1 MSQSNGNERLG
12 IAGTGAIACG
22 LARAATGH
30 MDVMMWAR
38 SDDSA
43 SRARDTLTPAAP
55 GVEVFTDLSRLAD
68 ATVVVES
75 VVESHDVKDP
85 LLEELGKLLHQDALL
100 ASTTSSL
107 SVEKLAAASGRPES
121 FAGLHVFNPVDKMKL
136 VELAFAATTAEPA
149 RERFFALCDT
159 LGKTAIEVPDVPG
172 FVVNRL
178 LFPFL
183 FEAVRLLDVEGVTP
197 EAIDRCMQLGAR
209 HPMGPLK
216 LLDFVGLDVA
226 TSIGE
231 QIGVEIPQR
240 VRDLMAEG
248 KLGQKTGAG
257 FYEYPGG

>member
-1 MSQSNGNERLG
+1 VSQSGGTERLG

-22 LARAATGH
+22 LARAAGGKL
-30 MDVMMWAR
+30 DVMMWAR
-38 SDDSA
+38 SDESA
-43 SRARDTLTPAAP
+43 ARARGDAGD
-55 GVEVFTDLSRLAD
+55 GVEVFTDLTGLAD
-68 ATVVVES
+68 ATIVVEA
-75 VVESHDVKDP
+75 VVEDHAVKDP

-121 FAGLHVFNPVDKMKL
+121 FAGLHVFHPVDKMKL
-136 VELAFAATTAEPA
+136 VELAFADATAEPA
-149 RERFFALCDT
+149 RERFFGLCET

-183 FEAVRLLDVEGVTP
+183 FEAVRLLDLDGVSP
-197 EAIDRCMQLGAR
+197 ESVDRCMQLGAR

-257 FYEYPGG
+257 FYTYDG

>member
-1 MSQSNGNERLG
+1 MSQSNGSERLG

-22 LARAATGH
+22 LARAASGS

-38 SDDSA
+38 SDASA
-43 SRARDTLTPAAP
+43 ARAREETGGD
-55 GVEVFTDLSRLAD
+55 VEVFTDLSGLAD

-85 LLEELGKLLHQDALL
+85 LLGEIGKLLHQDALL

-136 VELAFAATTAEPA
+136 VELAFANTTAEPA
-149 RERFFALCDT
+149 RERFFALCEA

-183 FEAVRLLDVEGVTP
+183 FEAVRLLDVDGVTP
-197 EAIDRCMQLGAR
+197 EAIDSCMQLGAR

-257 FYEYPGG
+257 FYTYGEG

>member
-1 MSQSNGNERLG
+1 MSQSNGTERLG

-22 LARAATGH
+22 LARAASGQ

-43 SRARDTLTPAAP
+43 ERAREKTR
-55 GVEVFTDLSRLAD
+55 GKVEVFTDLSRLAD

-75 VVESHDVKDP
+75 VVESHEVKDP
-85 LLEELGKLLHQDALL
+85 LLADLGKLLHQDALL

-107 SVEKLAAASGRPES
+107 SVEKLAGASGRPEA
-121 FAGLHVFNPVDKMKL
+121 FAGLHVFNPVDKMEL
-136 VELAFAATTAEPA
+136 VELAFANATAEPA
-149 RERFFALCDT
+149 RERFFALCET

-183 FEAVRLLDVEGVTP
+183 FEAVRLLDVDGVTP

-231 QIGVEIPQR
+231 QIGVDIPER
-240 VRDLMAEG
+240 IRDLMAEG
-248 KLGQKTGAG
+248 KLGKKSGAG
-257 FYEYPGG
+257 LYDYSR

>member
-1 MSQSNGNERLG
+1 MSQSTGSERLG

-22 LARAATGH
+22 LARAASGKL
-30 MDVMMWAR
+30 DVMMWAR
-38 SDDSA
+38 SEESA
-43 SRARDTLTPAAP
+43 ARAREDAGD
-55 GVEVFTDLSRLAD
+55 GVEVFTDVSRLAD
-68 ATVVVES
+68 ATVVVEA
-75 VVESHDVKDP
+75 VVEHHEVKDP

-121 FAGLHVFNPVDKMKL
+121 FAGLHVFHPVDKMKL
-136 VELAFAATTAEPA
+136 VELAFANATAEPA
-149 RERFFALCDT
+149 RERFFGLCET

-183 FEAVRLLDVEGVTP
+183 FEAVRLLDIDGVEP
-197 EAIDRCMQLGAR
+197 ESIDRCMQLGAR

-231 QIGVEIPQR
+231 QIGVEIPRR

-248 KLGQKTGAG
+248 KLGQKSGAG
-257 FYEYPGG
+257 FYTYEAES

>member
-1 MSQSNGNERLG
+1 MSQSTGKERLG

-22 LARAATGH
+22 LARAASGR

-38 SDDSA
+38 SDESA
-43 SRARDTLTPAAP
+43 AAP
-55 GVEVFTDLSRLAD
+55 REETRGEVEIFTDLSRLAD

-85 LLEELGKLLHQDALL
+85 LLAELGKLLHQDALL

-107 SVEKLAAASGRPES
+107 SVEKLAAASGRPEA

-136 VELAFAATTAEPA
+136 VELAFADTTADPA

-178 LFPFL
+178 LFP
-183 FEAVRLLDVEGVTP
+183 
-197 EAIDRCMQLGAR
+197 
-209 HPMGPLK
+209 
-216 LLDFVGLDVA
+216 
-226 TSIGE
+226 
-231 QIGVEIPQR
+231 
-240 VRDLMAEG
+240 
-248 KLGQKTGAG
+248 
-257 FYEYPGG
+257 

>member
-1 MSQSNGNERLG
+1 MSQSNGEERLG

-22 LARAATGH
+22 LARAAGGTL
-30 MDVMMWAR
+30 DVMMWAR
-38 SDDSA
+38 SDASA
-43 SRARDTLTPAAP
+43 ERARGDAGD
-55 GVEVFTDLSRLAD
+55 GVEVFTDISRLAD
-68 ATVVVES
+68 ATVVVEA
-75 VVESHDVKDP
+75 VVEDHAVKDP
-85 LLEELGKLLHQDALL
+85 LLEQLGKLLHQDALL

-107 SVEKLAAASGRPES
+107 SVEKLAAASGRPAA
-121 FAGLHVFNPVDKMKL
+121 FAGLHVFHPVDKMKL
-136 VELAFAATTAEPA
+136 VELAFAAETAEPA
-149 RERFFALCDT
+149 RERYFALCDA

-183 FEAVRLLDVEGVTP
+183 FEAVRLLDVDGVTP

-231 QIGVEIPQR
+231 QIGVEIPPR
-240 VRDLMAEG
+240 VRELMADG
-248 KLGQKTGAG
+248 KLGQKSGAG
-257 FYEYPGG
+257 FYSYS

>member
-1 MSQSNGNERLG
+1 MSQSNGQERLG

-22 LARAATGH
+22 LARAASGTL
-30 MDVMMWAR
+30 DVMMWAR
-38 SDDSA
+38 SDASA
-43 SRARDTLTPAAP
+43 ERAQRDAGE
-55 GVEVFTDLSRLAD
+55 GVEVFTDISRLAD
-68 ATVVVES
+68 ATVVVEA
-75 VVESHDVKDP
+75 VVEDHAVKDP
-85 LLEELGKLLHQDALL
+85 LLEQIGKLLHQDALL

-107 SVEKLAAASGRPES
+107 SVEKLAAASGRPEA
-121 FAGLHVFNPVDKMKL
+121 FAGLHVFHPVDKMKL
-136 VELAFAATTAEPA
+136 VELAFAAETAEPA
-149 RERFFALCDT
+149 RERYFALCDA

-183 FEAVRLLDVEGVTP
+183 FEAVRLLDVDGVTP

-231 QIGVEIPQR
+231 QIGVDIPQR
-240 VRDLMAEG
+240 VRELMSEG
-248 KLGQKTGAG
+248 KLGQKSGSG
-257 FYEYPGG
+257 FYEYSAG

>member
-1 MSQSNGNERLG
+1 MSQSTGKERLG

-22 LARAATGH
+22 LARAASGR

-38 SDDSA
+38 SDESA
-43 SRARDTLTPAAP
+43 ARAREETASE
-55 GVEVFTDLSRLAD
+55 VEVFTDVSRLAD

-85 LLEELGKLLHQDALL
+85 LLAELGKLVHQDALL

-107 SVEKLAAASGRPES
+107 SVEKLAAASGRPEA

-136 VELAFAATTAEPA
+136 VELAFADTTADPA
-149 RERFFALCDT
+149 RERFFALCET

-183 FEAVRLLDVEGVTP
+183 FEAVRLLDEDGVTP

>member
-1 MSQSNGNERLG
+1 MSQSNGSERLG
-12 IAGTGAIACG
+12 VAGTGAIACG
-22 LARAATGH
+22 LARAASGC

-38 SDDSA
+38 SDESA
-43 SRARDTLTPAAP
+43 TRAREDT
-55 GVEVFTDLSRLAD
+55 GGDVEVFTDLSRLAD

-85 LLEELGKLLHQDALL
+85 LLAAIGKLLHQDALL

-136 VELAFAATTAEPA
+136 VELAFANATAEPA
-149 RERFFALCDT
+149 RERFFALCEV

-183 FEAVRLLDVEGVTP
+183 FEAVRLLDVDGVTP

-257 FYEYPGG
+257 FYDYSLSQE

>member
-1 MSQSNGNERLG
+1 VSQSNGNERLG
-12 IAGTGAIACG
+12 IAGSGAIACG
-22 LARAATGH
+22 LARAARGKL
-30 MDVMMWAR
+30 DVIMWAR

-43 SRARDTLTPAAP
+43 ARAREDA
-55 GVEVFTDLSRLAD
+55 GEEVDVSTDLSALAD
-68 ATVVVES
+68 ATVVVEA
-75 VVESHDVKDP
+75 VVEDHEVKDP
-85 LLEELGKLLHQDALL
+85 LLGDLGKLLHQDALL

-107 SVEKLAAASGRPES
+107 SVEKLAAASGRPEA
-121 FAGLHVFNPVDKMKL
+121 FAGLHVFHPVDKMKL
-136 VELAFAATTAEPA
+136 VELAFSGATAEPA
-149 RERFFALCDT
+149 RERFFGLCEA

-183 FEAVRLLDVEGVTP
+183 FEAVRLLDVDGVTP
-197 EAIDRCMQLGAR
+197 ESIDRCMQLGAR

-226 TSIGE
+226 ASIGE

-248 KLGQKTGAG
+248 KLGQKTGEG
-257 FYEYPGG
+257 FYEY

>member
-1 MSQSNGNERLG
+1 VSQSDEKERLG

-22 LARAATGH
+22 LARAASGKI
-30 MDVMMWAR
+30 DVMMWAR
-38 SDDSA
+38 SDESA
-43 SRARDTLTPAAP
+43 ARARDETGD
-55 GVEVFTDLSRLAD
+55 GVEVFTDITRLAD
-68 ATVVVES
+68 ATVVVEA
-75 VVESHDVKDP
+75 VVEDHAVKDP
-85 LLEELGKLLHQDALL
+85 LLEELGTLLHQDALL

-107 SVEKLAAASGRPES
+107 SVEKLAAASGRAES
-121 FAGLHVFNPVDKMKL
+121 FAGLHVFHPVDRMKL
-136 VELAFAATTAEPA
+136 VELAFANATAEAA
-149 RERFFALCDT
+149 RERFFALCET

-183 FEAVRLLDVEGVTP
+183 FEAVRLLDVDGVTA

-226 TSIGE
+226 ASIGE

-248 KLGQKTGAG
+248 HLGQKSGAG
-257 FYEYPGG
+257 FYSYAES